1 MNSWPLLVCAVLL
14 VLALTACGQT
24 GAGTPAVNLDEGPET
39 PVSEATAAP
48 SIIPTETAEQN
59 LKAVEMR
66 VVSDRETVPQP
77 EPDAAAGMQKEDAG
91 VIGIQITVG
100 AQTIAAQLYE
110 NETTRARALSALFP
124 MTLSMR
130 ELHGNEKYAYLEE
143 PLPSNDSCPVEIRA
157 GDLMLYGADC
167 LVLFYESFETSYSYT
182 PLGYVEDST
191 GLSEALG
198 TGGVQVT
205 FELR

>member
-48 SIIPTETAEQN
+48 SIIPTETTEQN
-59 LKAVEMR
+59 LKAVETR

-77 EPDAAAGMQKEDAG
+77 EPDAAAGMQKEDVG
-91 VIGIQITVG
+91 LIGIQITVG

-110 NETTRARALSALFP
+110 NETTRALSALFP

-130 ELHGNEKYAYLEE
+130 ELQDRK
-143 PLPSNDSCPVEIRA
+143 S
-157 GDLMLYGADC
+157 
-167 LVLFYESFETSYSYT
+167 
-182 PLGYVEDST
+182 
-191 GLSEALG
+191 
-198 TGGVQVT
+198 GV
-205 FELR
+205 